1 MADGTTMLAMVT
13 DDYGAPLRL
22 AERPRPEPGSGEVQ
36 VRVQAASVNGFDV
49 AVAAGRLRGMMEH
62 SFPAG
67 LGKDFAGTVEA
78 IGEGVSGFAAGD
90 RVFGVVMKPTV
101 RDGSFAQYVTVP
113 EAIGIAHLPDRLD
126 VSVAGALGLAG
137 TAAIQALDALQLRAG
152 ELVLVAGATG
162 GVGALAVQ
170 LAAASG
176 AVVIATGQP
185 GPDEKFLRELG
196 ATHVADYREDLA
208 GAVPALAPK
217 GVDAALHLAGDGS
230 QLAALVRPGGRLVST
245 LGFSPEQAGERQL
258 SVTAVMANPDAQTL
272 ARLAILAT
280 SSRLRVPVQATY
292 PLEELPRALADF
304 TGGDQGQA
312 GHQRPLS
319 RARIRFL

>member
-1 MADGTTMLAMVT
+1 MADGTTMPAMVT

-22 AERPRPEPGSGEVQ
+22 AERPRPEPGSGEVL
-36 VRVQAASVNGFDV
+36 VRVRAASVNGFDV

-90 RVFGVVMKPTV
+90 RVFGVVMKPMV

-126 VSVAGALGLAG
+126 VPVAGALGLAG

-208 GAVPALAPK
+208 GAVRALAPK

-245 LGFSPEQAGERQL
+245 LEFSPEQAGERQL

-292 PLEELPRALADF
+292 PLAELPRALADF
-304 TGGDQGQA
+304 TGGTRGKLA
-312 GHQRPLS
+312 ISVP
-319 RARIRFL
+319 

>member
-1 MADGTTMLAMVT
+1 MADGTTMPAMVT

-62 SFPAG
+62 TFPAG

-90 RVFGVVMKPTV
+90 RVFGVVMKPMV

-126 VSVAGALGLAG
+126 VPVVGALGLAG
-137 TAAIQALDALQLRAG
+137 TAAIQALDALQLLAG

-196 ATHVADYREDLA
+196 ATHVADYREDPA
-208 GAVPALAPK
+208 GAVRALAPK

-230 QLAALVRPGGRLVST
+230 QLAALVRPSGRLVST
-245 LGFSPEQAGERQL
+245 LEFSPEQAGERQL

-292 PLEELPRALADF
+292 PLAELPRALADF
-304 TGGDQGQA
+304 TGGTRGKLA
-312 GHQRPLS
+312 ISVP
-319 RARIRFL
+319 

>member
-90 RVFGVVMKPTV
+90 RVFGVVMKPMV

-126 VSVAGALGLAG
+126 VPVAGALGLAG
-137 TAAIQALDALQLRAG
+137 TAAIQALDAPQLPAG
-152 ELVLVAGATG
+152 GLALVGGATG

-208 GAVPALAPK
+208 GAVRALAPK

-258 SVTAVMANPDAQTL
+258 SVTAVMGNPDAQTL

-292 PLEELPRALADF
+292 ALEELPRALADF
-304 TGGDQGQA
+304 TGGT
-312 GHQRPLS
+312 
-319 RARIRFL
+319 

>member
-13 DDYGAPLRL
+13 DDYGAALHL
-22 AERPRPEPGSGEVQ
+22 AERPRPEPGPGEVL

-67 LGKDFAGTVEA
+67 VGKDFAGTVEA

-137 TAAIQALDALQLRAG
+137 TAAIQALDALQLLAG

-162 GVGALAVQ
+162 GGGALAVQ

-185 GPDEKFLRELG
+185 GPDEKFFRELG

-208 GAVPALAPK
+208 GAVRAVAPK

-230 QLAALVRPGGRLVST
+230 QHGGPGPAGRPAGVDPGVQPGAGRRAAALGDRGDGQPRRPD
-245 LGFSPEQAGERQL
+245 AGPAGDPGHQL
-258 SVTAVMANPDAQTL
+258 SPAGAGAGDLPAGGAAAGPRRLYRGT
-272 ARLAILAT
+272 RGKLAI
-280 SSRLRVPVQATY
+280 SVP
-292 PLEELPRALADF
+292 
-304 TGGDQGQA
+304 
-312 GHQRPLS
+312 
-319 RARIRFL
+319 

>member
-1 MADGTTMLAMVT
+1 MADGTTMPAMVT

-62 SFPAG
+62 TFPAG

-90 RVFGVVMKPTV
+90 RVFGVVMKPMV

-126 VSVAGALGLAG
+126 VPVVGALGLAG

-196 ATHVADYREDLA
+196 ATHVADYREDPA
-208 GAVPALAPK
+208 GAVRALAPK

-230 QLAALVRPGGRLVST
+230 QLAALVRPSGRLVST
-245 LGFSPEQAGERQL
+245 LEFSPEQAGERQL

-292 PLEELPRALADF
+292 PLAELPRALADF
-304 TGGDQGQA
+304 TGGTRGKLA
-312 GHQRPLS
+312 ISVP
-319 RARIRFL
+319 

>member
-22 AERPRPEPGSGEVQ
+22 AERPRPEPVSCEVQ
-36 VRVQAASVNGFDV
+36 VRVASVNGFDV

-90 RVFGVVMKPTV
+90 RVFGVVMKPMV
-101 RDGSFAQYVTVP
+101 RDGSFAQYITVP
-113 EAIGIAHLPDRLD
+113 EAIGIAPLPDRLD
-126 VSVAGALGLAG
+126 VPVAGALGLAG
-137 TAAIQALDALQLRAG
+137 TAAIQALDALQLGAG

-170 LAAASG
+170 LAAAIG

-185 GPDEKFLRELG
+185 GPDQKFLRELG
-196 ATHVADYREDLA
+196 ATHVVDYREDLA
-208 GAVPALAPK
+208 GAVRALAPE

-258 SVTAVMANPDAQTL
+258 
-272 ARLAILAT
+272 
-280 SSRLRVPVQATY
+280 PV
-292 PLEELPRALADF
+292 D
-304 TGGDQGQA
+304 
-312 GHQRPLS
+312 
-319 RARIRFL
+319 

>member
-90 RVFGVVMKPTV
+90 RVFGVVMKPMV

-126 VSVAGALGLAG
+126 VPVAGALGLAG
-137 TAAIQALDALQLRAG
+137 TAAIQALDALQLGAG

-196 ATHVADYREDLA
+196 ATHVVDYREDLA
-208 GAVPALAPK
+208 GAVRALAPK

-230 QLAALVRPGGRLVST
+230 QLTALVRPGGRLVST

-292 PLEELPRALADF
+292 ALEELPRALADF
-304 TGGDQGQA
+304 TGGPGA
-312 GHQRPLS
+312 SWPSAALS

>member
-1 MADGTTMLAMVT
+1 MADGTTMPAMVT

-62 SFPAG
+62 TFPAG

-90 RVFGVVMKPTV
+90 RVFGVVMKPMV

-185 GPDEKFLRELG
+185 APDEKFLRELG
-196 ATHVADYREDLA
+196 ATHVADYREDPA
-208 GAVPALAPK
+208 GAVRALAPK
-217 GVDAALHLAGDGS
+217 GVDAALHLAGDGG

-304 TGGDQGQA
+304 TGGTRGKLA
-312 GHQRPLS
+312 ISVP
-319 RARIRFL
+319 

>member
-90 RVFGVVMKPTV
+90 RVFGVVMKPMV

-126 VSVAGALGLAG
+126 VPVAGALGLAG
-137 TAAIQALDALQLRAG
+137 TAAIQALDALQLGAG

-170 LAAASG
+170 LAAAIG

-185 GPDEKFLRELG
+185 GPDQKFLRELG
-196 ATHVADYREDLA
+196 ATHVVDYREDLA
-208 GAVPALAPK
+208 GAVRALAPK

-292 PLEELPRALADF
+292 RLE
-304 TGGDQGQA
+304 
-312 GHQRPLS
+312 
-319 RARIRFL
+319 